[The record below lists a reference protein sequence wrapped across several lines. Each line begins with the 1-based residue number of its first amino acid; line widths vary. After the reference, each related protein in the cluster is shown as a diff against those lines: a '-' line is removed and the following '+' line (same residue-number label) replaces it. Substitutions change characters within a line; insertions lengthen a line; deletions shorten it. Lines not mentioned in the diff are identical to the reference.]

1 MKRSISDDD
10 LCATCRYCKYVPGGM
25 SSCKQFDSGLDANG
39 QWPAVFDPDGYA
51 QNCSFYQVKT
61 VKQPATADVIEV
73 LSRQFNTPGRH
84 MGEVPTMDLQEAVRR
99 LAKLVLD
106 DCGGRPGIGSP
117 ELEALQYAAVAVTL
131 SERQLIDPSKFVVLT
146 IEEAERLAHH
156 ASWLKE
162 RCNSTR
168 LLERVAKNALKD
180 ERKPRKAL
188 TDRSAPKL
196 TKGE

>member
-1 MKRSISDDD
+1 M
-10 LCATCRYCKYVPGGM
+10 T
-25 SSCKQFDSGLDANG
+25 
-39 QWPAVFDPDGYA
+39 
-51 QNCSFYQVKT
+51 
-61 VKQPATADVIEV
+61 TAITKPPSTDDVIEV
-73 LSRQFNTPGRH
+73 LSRRFNTPGRH

-146 IEEAERLAHH
+146 IEEAERLARY
-156 ASWLKE
+156 ADWLDH
-162 RCNSTR
+162 RCKSTR

-180 ERKPRKAL
+180 ELKPRKAL
-188 TDRSAPKL
+188 GNRSAPKL
-196 TKGE
+196 TGG